1 MPEYLAPGV
10 YVEEVSMGSKPI
22 EGVSTSTAGLVG
34 VAERGP
40 INVPQLVTSYGEY
53 QRVFGGRL
61 PLDGF
66 SDSGRAHAYLPLA
79 VEGFFLNG
87 GKRAWVT
94 RVVPEIAER
103 AERNLFFA
111 DPANLN
117 PGQTVLLRPAQQGTG
132 TSVNRPAL
140 YVLDAN
146 NFQVPQVG
154 QPGDWIRI
162 GEGSRAEYRQIASI
176 SNTIRHVALE
186 RALASGHASG
196 AAVRALSVTP
206 AAAPFAGQVY
216 RLVDGAEAGAL
227 ELLVGT
233 ANVGALTAAL
243 PPGTPASGWLLLKVG
258 VAPACAYVFAR
269 IAVAV
274 GTGQARVSLAQPL
287 VDSFPPQTPLIV
299 LNQNPPTIAN
309 QTLDLQAHGG
319 DVLLFLPISPPA
331 AFTNPAHI
339 VILEPGTPRQEA
351 RAIGQL
357 ASLPLAV
364 PSSIPFPAATLGRLV
379 RTTDDDRLVA
389 VPAPVSPF
397 RTVALNDVDGLA
409 PGMALSFTV
418 GVGSEERIVE
428 RIDPA
433 TTTTPPTVTL
443 QTGLSAA
450 PTAPTVLVP
459 GKWLTAATAPG
470 AVALPLNDRLGL
482 ESGDVIR
489 VGTEEIATI
498 REVVGPRGAPPDAGM
513 VFLEQPLRLAHPA
526 SVPNTV
532 RRQQVDRS
540 PVSRITITNTI
551 PPPPPLPINGF
562 TFDTVAELTV
572 GMELS
577 FDSGGGNRALGM
589 IDGISNASPP
599 IVTLQQ
605 ALSAPPSTTDVAVPA
620 KQDVTLVLASGPGSR
635 DLLVSDGLGARA
647 GSVLELTL
655 PDGQRVYQRIGGTA
669 QPAGPRE
676 VLLQTSALTRSHD
689 AGQPLL
695 ERQQLLL
702 VRALDAGAWGNR
714 LMVSCRQEAQG
725 LVSNAQLRMANPP
738 PAPGFPSTIELS
750 SLTGVESGTIV
761 ELLDP
766 DGEPLNLAF
775 LKVRS
780 VDRANRLAVLDA
792 PGLQAAHMA
801 AHSAALALGQTLRVR
816 SREFSLEVLLRQRPD
831 AAVPSRDDN
840 LLDREQF
847 RHLSMDPRHS
857 RYVLRIVGATWTPG
871 STVDDLN
878 TPLRQWD
885 QRSEGASSYVRVND
899 LANLAD
905 REAIR
910 LGPEALL
917 DLTPSGLTRSAR
929 HQLGEPPF
937 TAGDDVVSQ
946 MQDAMYVGSDS
957 NEPSRRTGLYSLK
970 NLLNVSL
977 VAIPGQTTAALQQSL
992 IDHCEEMRY
1001 RFAVLDG
1008 PPPSNDTLT
1017 DVQTLRQRYDSKYA
1031 ALYHPWLR
1039 IPDPFPVSTASLR
1052 ELSIPPSG
1060 HVLGLYARV
1069 DNERGV
1075 HKAPANEVLRGITGL
1090 ARYLTKGEQDI
1101 LNPYPQNTNVIRDF
1115 RPNSRGLRVWGAR
1128 CITSDSEYKYINVR
1142 RLLIFLEDSIDRGLQ
1157 WVVFEPNDEPLWAR
1171 VRRSVTNFLTTVW
1184 RNGAL
1189 EGATPAQGFFVK
1201 CDRTTMTRDDIDN
1214 GRLICV
1220 IGVAPVKP
1228 AEFVIIRI
1236 GLWTADAEN

>member
-40 INVPQLVTSYGEY
+40 VNVPQLVTSYGEY

-61 PLDGF
+61 PLDVF

-94 RVVPEIAER
+94 RVLPEIAER
-103 AERNLFFA
+103 ADRKLFFA
-111 DPANLN
+111 DPANLS

-140 YVLDAN
+140 YVLNPN
-146 NFQVPQVG
+146 NFQEPQSGAAVV
-154 QPGDWIRI
+154 PGDWIRI

-176 SNTIRHVALE
+176 SSTGRHVALE
-186 RALASGHASG
+186 RVLASGHASG
-196 AAVRALSVTP
+196 APVRALSVTP
-206 AAAPFAGQVY
+206 AAAPFATEVY
-216 RLVDGAEAGAL
+216 RLVDGSEAGAL

-233 ANVGALTAAL
+233 ANVTPLLTAL
-243 PPGTPASGWLLLKVG
+243 PAGTGASGWLLLKVG

-269 IAVAV
+269 SAVAV

-287 VDSFPPQTPLIV
+287 ADPFPPQTPLIV
-299 LNQNPPTIAN
+299 LNQSPPTNAN

-319 DVLLFLPISPPA
+319 DVLLYLPISPPA

-339 VILEPGTPRQEA
+339 VILEPGTERQEA

-357 ASLPLAV
+357 ATLPLAV
-364 PSSIPFPAATLGRLV
+364 TSSTPFPAGTLGRLV
-379 RTTDDDRLVA
+379 RTTDDDRLV
-389 VPAPVSPF
+389 VTPAAVSPF

-409 PGMALSFTV
+409 PGMSLGFTV
-418 GVGSEERIVE
+418 GGGIEERIVE

-433 TTTTPPTVTL
+433 TTPATVTL
-443 QTGLSAA
+443 RTGLSAA
-450 PTAPTVLVP
+450 PAVSSAVLVP
-459 GKWLTAATAPG
+459 GKWLTAAAAPG
-470 AVALPLNDRLGL
+470 TVALLLNDRLGL

-513 VFLEQPLRLAHPA
+513 VFLTQPLRLAHPA
-526 SVPNTV
+526 TVPNTV

-540 PVSRITITNTI
+540 PVSRITITN
-551 PPPPPLPINGF
+551 PSPLPTNGF
-562 TFDTVAELTV
+562 SFNTVAELTV

-589 IDGISNASPP
+589 IASISGASPP

-605 ALSAPPSTTDVAVPA
+605 ALNAPPSSNDVAVPA
-620 KQDVTLVLASGPGSR
+620 KQDVTQVLASGLGAR
-635 DLLVSDGLGARA
+635 DLLMSDSLGVRA

-669 QPAGPRE
+669 QPADPRE
-676 VLLQTSALTRSHD
+676 VLLQASALTRSHD
-689 AGQPLL
+689 AGQPVL
-695 ERQQLLL
+695 ERQRLLL

-725 LVSNAQLRMANPP
+725 LVSNAHLQTANPP
-738 PAPGFPSTIELS
+738 PAPGFPSTIQLS

-766 DGEPLNLAF
+766 DGQPLNLAF

-792 PGLQAAHMA
+792 PGLQATHMA
-801 AHSAALALGQTLRVR
+801 AHSAALTSGQTLRVR

-946 MQDAMYVGSDS
+946 MQDAMYVGTDS

-1008 PPPSNDTLT
+1008 PAPSNDTIT

-1039 IPDPFPVSTASLR
+1039 IPDPFPVSPASLR

-1115 RPNSRGLRVWGAR
+1115 RSNSRGLRVWGAR
-1128 CITSDSEYKYINVR
+1128 CISSDSEYKYINVR